1 MFDSPEESRRIG
13 KRWTKTRQDKQKI
26 KWQTDLN
33 PTMSI
38 FTGNVNGVYTPK
50 QKKSR
55 E

>member
-1 MFDSPEESRRIG
+1 MFGNPEKSRKTG
-13 KRWTKTRQDKQKI
+13 KRWTKTREDKQKI

-38 FTGNVNGVYTPK
+38 FMVNVNGVYT